1 MLLLLLLLYSGDM
14 DRCCCRFVVFLLATA
29 VVVLVPTSGA
39 YRATS
44 ATTSHP
50 SLLTSSSSLPPAA
63 AAAANC
69 LKHCVCKWKGG
80 KESIT
85 CHQAAGLTSIPA
97 LGHGGESTVQ
107 WLDLS
112 GNAIGQL
119 GAEQFRK
126 NGLVHLQRIVLQRC
140 SIRTIERTA
149 LWGLTNLVELDL
161 SHNALTSIPSGALQY
176 APELREL
183 KLNGNAILKLSDSVL
198 VSGTKLVRLE
208 LANCQISQIDHK
220 AFQVQQSPTL
230 YYYVMTDYTNCFLN
244 VIPVAAQGLEMLE
257 WLRLD
262 GNLIDQLST
271 YSLGI

>member
-1 MLLLLLLLYSGDM
+1 M
-14 DRCCCRFVVFLLATA
+14 DRCCHIVIGLLAMI
-29 VVVLVPTSGA
+29 VVLAPISGA

-44 ATTSHP
+44 ATTLQP
-50 SLLTSSSSLPPAA
+50 PLLTSLSSTPAS

-97 LGHGGESTVQ
+97 LGNGESTVQ

-126 NGLVHLQRIVLQRC
+126 VGLVHLQRIVLQRC

-161 SHNALTSIPSGALQY
+161 SHNALTSIPSGALHY

-183 KLNGNAILKLSDSVL
+183 KLNGNAILRLSDSVL

-220 AFQVQQSPTL
+220 AFQVHIYLLMISRPSCFKL
-230 YYYVMTDYTNCFLN
+230 YESIVYLN
-244 VIPVAAQGLEMLE
+244 DRVWRCWSGSVSMAI
-257 WLRLD
+257 
-262 GNLIDQLST
+262 
-271 YSLGI
+271 